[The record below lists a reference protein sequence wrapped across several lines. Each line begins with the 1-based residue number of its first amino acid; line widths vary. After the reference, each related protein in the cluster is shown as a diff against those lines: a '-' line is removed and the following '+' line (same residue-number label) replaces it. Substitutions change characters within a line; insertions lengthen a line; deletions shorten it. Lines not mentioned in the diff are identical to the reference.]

1 MIKFT
6 NDFDF
11 PIKIIKSN
19 RKKTASIK
27 LKTDIF
33 EIRVPK
39 RLSNNQIKDLIIN
52 WSTWMKKKINE
63 SKNYSTVQ
71 INKYRN
77 GEKFL
82 YLGRSYIL
90 KIASGNTTSI
100 KLKGGVFELIVKE
113 KHINNS
119 DEIKSLLS
127 NWYINHAK
135 KYLYEKTILYSKII
149 NVQPKSIRIK

>member
-52 WSTWMKKKINE
+52 WSSWMKKKLNE

-82 YLGRSYIL
+82 YL
-90 KIASGNTTSI
+90 
-100 KLKGGVFELIVKE
+100 
-113 KHINNS
+113 
-119 DEIKSLLS
+119 
-127 NWYINHAK
+127 
-135 KYLYEKTILYSKII
+135 
-149 NVQPKSIRIK
+149 